1 MPGVFRARR
10 RVNLQQ
16 TQVVSWLW
24 LLAAYLLVVVA
35 VMWLGGLLPE
45 PTSRTFGWAD

>member
-16 TQVVSWLW
+16 PQVVSWLW
-24 LLAAYLLVVVA
+24 FLAAYLLVVVA
-35 VMWLGGLLPE
+35 VMSLGGLFPE
-45 PTSRTFGWAD
+45 PTPHTFGWAD